1 MFLYKLFWFHF
12 LDLVSLD
19 FVFLCMLL
27 NVGNKMVFLS
37 YCFRAIVIFNVGI
50 VLAIVMHVFSKAVG
64 C

>member
-1 MFLYKLFWFHF
+1 MFFFKLFWFHF

-50 VLAIVMHVFSKAVG
+50 V
-64 C
+64 